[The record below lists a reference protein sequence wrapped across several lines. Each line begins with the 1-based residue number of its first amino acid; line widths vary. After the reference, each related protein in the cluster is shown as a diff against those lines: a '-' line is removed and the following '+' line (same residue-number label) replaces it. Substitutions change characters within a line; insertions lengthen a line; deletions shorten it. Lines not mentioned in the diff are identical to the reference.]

1 MSAQRRKIARRLEK
15 SPLLKRELSEMA
27 VESYGD
33 TVLSAARET
42 GLDEKSFT
50 SEMPWALADALRDD
64 FILDWHTDNDEP
76 NTIAGFFM
84 PERRVLREIV
94 CRIAGAN
101 QQNSL
106 SVTAGKG
113 SNLTCLLN
121 VLVNLT

>member
-50 SEMPWALADALRDD
+50 SGMPWALADALRDD
-64 FILDWHTDNDEP
+64 FILD
-76 NTIAGFFM
+76 
-84 PERRVLREIV
+84 
-94 CRIAGAN
+94 
-101 QQNSL
+101 
-106 SVTAGKG
+106 
-113 SNLTCLLN
+113 
-121 VLVNLT
+121 

>member
-33 TVLSAARET
+33 AVLSAARET
-42 GLDEKSFT
+42 GLDEK
-50 SEMPWALADALRDD
+50 
-64 FILDWHTDNDEP
+64 
-76 NTIAGFFM
+76 
-84 PERRVLREIV
+84 
-94 CRIAGAN
+94 RIAGAN

-113 SNLTCLLN
+113 SNLWARSFLTCTNPAALTCLLN
-121 VLVNLT
+121 VLVHLT

>member
-42 GLDEKSFT
+42 GLDEKSFA

-64 FILDWHTDNDEP
+64 FILD
-76 NTIAGFFM
+76 
-84 PERRVLREIV
+84 
-94 CRIAGAN
+94 
-101 QQNSL
+101 
-106 SVTAGKG
+106 
-113 SNLTCLLN
+113 
-121 VLVNLT
+121 